1 MTYLSSQQSDEQAD
15 SPVSS
20 SSADG
25 DSTLGEKK
33 ETAKLHLHITITK
46 AKSHKKATSSLLTLG
61 PTSTAGLAAVDRGS
75 WWAPAGVI
83 PGRGVMGAQRSSCSI
98 TEVKSWVLQE
108 L

>member
-33 ETAKLHLHITITK
+33 ETAKLHLHIVQCTI
-46 AKSHKKATSSLLTLG
+46 
-61 PTSTAGLAAVDRGS
+61 P
-75 WWAPAGVI
+75 
-83 PGRGVMGAQRSSCSI
+83 
-98 TEVKSWVLQE
+98 
-108 L
+108 

>member
-33 ETAKLHLHITITK
+33 ETANLHLHITITK
-46 AKSHKKATSSLLTLG
+46 AKSHKKSNKQPANIRTNVHCRVSSG
-61 PTSTAGLAAVDRGS
+61 GQ
-75 WWAPAGVI
+75 
-83 PGRGVMGAQRSSCSI
+83 GVMVDPCRSDTRQGGHGGT
-98 TEVKSWVLQE
+98 TEQL
-108 L
+108 